1 MQPARFLVND
11 LPGGADLFTMVRV
24 NGQVDRRT
32 MMAESEAVLLR
43 RFVTG
48 GDAGAFAEIVRRY
61 AGLVYG
67 TCLRVLADTEQA
79 ADATQE
85 TFFQLMKKGGE
96 IHGSLAG
103 WLHRVAVRK
112 AVDVIRAD
120 SARRRREEQY
130 VDTRAGR
137 EWTWQE
143 AAPYVDEA
151 LDGLDGA
158 TRELLVRHYLE
169 GRSMTELA
177 DQTGVSRPTISRQLD
192 AGLQRLRAELQ
203 RRGAL
208 VAAAALSTFLAEN
221 TAQSAPAALLQ
232 QLGKMALMG
241 AKVAPVAASAGSLS
255 SVLSTGLAAVARIKL
270 IAAAATVT
278 VIVGA
283 GLLTYESLS
292 SGPREAVVP
301 ARPVAPDRRAPAARP
316 AKTPPE
322 QPRPAT
328 QPEEPRQKPPVEQ
341 PSVTSTSVPQ
351 PSHPAETR
359 AEPLVVPGPQ
369 ATKSDSPKLDLSSPA
384 AAVRSFT
391 RAFASG
397 DAEAVMACMLPGGT
411 DYDDIQ
417 KILNANPDDRDQRD
431 SYQMKLWL
439 EALAPDVEMPIV
451 EVNEGQHGT
460 SVTWQVTY
468 KKDVTLAGQTFHA
481 GDTFNLDAT
490 LRQADG
496 SWLIDGI

>member
-1 MQPARFLVND
+1 
-11 LPGGADLFTMVRV
+11 
-24 NGQVDRRT
+24 
-32 MMAESEAVLLR
+32 MMAESESALLR
-43 RFVTG
+43 QFVTA

-61 AGLVYG
+61 TGLVYG
-67 TCLRVLADTEQA
+67 TCLRVLTDTEQA

-96 IHGSLAG
+96 IRGSLAG
-103 WLHRVAVRK
+103 WLHRVAVRQ
-112 AVDVIRAD
+112 AVDAIRTD
-120 SARRRREEQY
+120 SARRRREEKY
-130 VDTRAGR
+130 VDTQAGPER
-137 EWTWQE
+137 TWQDV
-143 AAPYVDEA
+143 APYVDEA
-151 LDGLDGA
+151 LDRLDPD

-169 GRSMTELA
+169 GRSMADLA
-177 DQTGVSRPTISRQLD
+177 DQSGVSRPTISRQLD

-203 RRGAL
+203 RRGVL

-241 AKVAPVAASAGSLS
+241 AKVAPIAASAGSLS
-255 SVLSTGLAAVARIKL
+255 SILSTGLAAVARIKL

-292 SGPREAVVP
+292 SRSREEIIP
-301 ARPVAPDRRAPAARP
+301 ARPVAPGRRAPAAQP

-322 QPRPAT
+322 QPRPVT
-328 QPEEPRQKPPVEQ
+328 QPEGPRQQPPVEQ
-341 PSVTSTSVPQ
+341 PSVTSTPAPQ
-351 PSHPAETR
+351 PARPPETA
-359 AEPLVVPGPQ
+359 AEPPVAPLPQ
-369 ATKSDSPKLDLSSPA
+369 ATKSDTSKPDLSSPE

-411 DYDDIQ
+411 DYEDIQ
-417 KILNANPDDRDQRD
+417 KILNADPDNPDQRD
-431 SYQMKLWL
+431 SYEMKLWL
-439 EALAPDVEMPIV
+439 EALDPDAEMPIV
-451 EVNEGQHGT
+451 EVNEGPHGT

-468 KKDVTLAGQTFHA
+468 KKDVTVAGQTFHA

-490 LRQADG
+490 LCQVDG